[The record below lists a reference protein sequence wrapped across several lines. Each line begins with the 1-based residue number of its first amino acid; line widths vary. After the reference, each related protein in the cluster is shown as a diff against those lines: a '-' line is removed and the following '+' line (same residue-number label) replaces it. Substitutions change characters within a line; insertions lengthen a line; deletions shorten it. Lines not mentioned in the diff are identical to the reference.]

1 MSDSRES
8 RPLEVWGN
16 ISTSEELLPN
26 NITQKEKEKEND
38 GKKQQ
43 KRTIISKY
51 LSYIV
56 PLVLEVIIFII
67 TFVIPKG
74 VFETIEYSSDEKSF
88 IIRRYDSE
96 NTIIK
101 VNATQEELDI
111 RGIIVPLD
119 SFLNGIINEPIS
131 IPNTYKKLEGKNTN
145 GLDIFSIFLFLLRVL

>member
-1 MSDSRES
+1 MADLRES
-8 RPLEVWGN
+8 RPLEGLGK

-51 LSYIV
+51 LSYIL

-101 VNATQEELDI
+101 VNATQE
-111 RGIIVPLD
+111 
-119 SFLNGIINEPIS
+119 
-131 IPNTYKKLEGKNTN
+131 
-145 GLDIFSIFLFLLRVL
+145 

>member
-1 MSDSRES
+1 MADLRES
-8 RPLEVWGN
+8 RPLEGLGK

-67 TFVIPKG
+67 TFMIPKG
-74 VFETIEYSSDEKSF
+74 VFDTIEYSSDEKSF

-119 SFLNGIINEPIS
+119 SFINGIINEPIS

-145 GLDIFSIFLFLLRVL
+145 GLDILFFLFLLRVL